1 MNKLNNL
8 LTKLSLPLIIST
20 PILTVSCA
28 SYDYSKLKSERP
40 SGFDYV
46 PKIIDQSQI
55 KTDKIIESI
64 LNQQF
69 KNDEV
74 GKTEFI
80 KSQENNEL
88 LLQELA
94 AISKEYSRSMK
105 QETIA
110 KFNDF
115 YTKNWMFLLKNIDKL
130 TWKYTNWW
138 TLEPKGNAKHSE
150 SFIENLDNKEIQND
164 FKFTNNYLDKLEVG
178 DESRESPDDVFYL
191 KKDKLIIRMFITR
204 QQGTKKVIF
213 DKFIYFP
220 WARNNN
226 IAIKLISDIVHNA
239 IIHHNQ
245 EGYNSFEHDLVV
257 NYGLPELGVLILG
270 DKNEI

>member
-1 MNKLNNL
+1 MNKLKNV
-8 LTKLSLPLIIST
+8 LTKLSLPLLIPA

-28 SYDYSKLKSERP
+28 SYDYSKLKSKRP

-46 PKIIDQSQI
+46 PKIIDESQV

-69 KNDEV
+69 KNDQV
-74 GKTEFI
+74 GKTEFL

-94 AISKEYSRSMK
+94 TISKEYSHPMK

-110 KFNDF
+110 KLNDF

-130 TWKYTNWW
+130 TWKYTKWW
-138 TLEPKGNAKHSE
+138 SLEPKGNAKHSE
-150 SFIENLDNKEIQND
+150 SFIENIADKETQSD
-164 FKFTNNYLDKLEVG
+164 FKFTNNYLEKLEVG
-178 DESRESPDDVFYL
+178 DESKESPNDVFYL

-204 QQGTKKVIF
+204 QNSAKKVIF

-220 WARNNN
+220 GARNSN

-245 EGYNSFEHDLVV
+245 EGYNSFERDLVV
-257 NYGLPELGVLILG
+257 NYGYPALGVLILG
-270 DKNEI
+270 D

>member
-1 MNKLNNL
+1 MNNL
-8 LTKLSLPLIIST
+8 KKVLTKLSLPLIIST

-28 SYDYSKLKSERP
+28 SYDYSKLKSKRP

-94 AISKEYSRSMK
+94 AISKEYSRPMK

-115 YTKNWMFLLKNIDKL
+115 YTKNWMFLLRNIDKL